1 MILVH
6 RRSVRS
12 RTLLILNWCTNA
24 VSASAAKPDPARAGP
39 THLGRSDR
47 CTRANNRDQGNVLV
61 REAPS
66 RAQRSIVEAL
76 CSDSMGDPAE
86 RAILANII
94 LGSLPELLEPP
105 AKEINLR
112 TIHDTYTRRW
122 ISQEDGKGLFRLL
135 TSPEKRHDFLGWL
148 ALQMHF
154 TNSLD
159 ISDHDLGRAIRAHFG
174 PTTTHELEDQAEQL
188 DLIYGLPATLLSAVF
203 ACRQSET
210 HRPIFQPSNV

>member
-1 MILVH
+1 M
-6 RRSVRS
+6 
-12 RTLLILNWCTNA
+12 
-24 VSASAAKPDPARAGP
+24 DPKQIGEYTAMN
-39 THLGRSDR
+39 S
-47 CTRANNRDQGNVLV
+47 
-61 REAPS
+61 EAPS
-66 RAQRSIVEAL
+66 PAQPTIVEAL
-76 CSDSMGDPAE
+76 LNDRMGDSAE
-86 RAILANII
+86 RAILGNII
-94 LGSLPELLEPP
+94 LESLSELQELP
-105 AKEINLR
+105 AEEIDLR

-135 TSPEKRHDFLGWL
+135 TNPEKRQDFLGWL